1 VPGSPSPKHEPVS
14 VTLGIV
20 ALTMAARSSFA
31 PNCKNLTKALN
42 ILTGG
47 IAMTAIINL
56 SSTVTVSFAAI
67 VNHLAL
73 PYGPSPL
80 TSP

>member
-1 VPGSPSPKHEPVS
+1 MS

-20 ALTMAARSSFA
+20 ALTMAARPFFA
-31 PNCKNLTKALN
+31 ANRKTPTTALN

-56 SSTVTVSFAAI
+56 GSTVSVSFAAI
-67 VNHLAL
+67 VNHPAL
-73 PYGPSPL
+73 PYGP
-80 TSP
+80 